1 MSVYN
6 RVYSAFSELDGLPDK
21 ISKIDDLL
29 RTVVSTLENLR
40 EELSGEAADS
50 LNDVVMLI
58 DVIRDKLF

>member
-1 MSVYN
+1 MSVYMT
-6 RVYSAFSELDGLPDK
+6 DK

-50 LNDVVMLI
+50 LTDVVMLI
-58 DVIRDKLF
+58 EVIRENLY